1 MHDSLRSKRFHVVSE
16 QWTRNK
22 SQRPCEKWRIFYSC
36 SISLSVKAKNPL
48 PLSFFAPKPNG
59 NACYAGYVHDKGY
72 RVYAF
77 LLYTKYKRKQLWTFV
92 LLTAIVTLLAILT
105 IQHGIILP
113 QHLLQ
118 KHKKLNEKRSNYS
131 KSRACLSMETIT
143 LANKAGVSY
152 RYKLL
157 GS

>member
-1 MHDSLRSKRFHVVSE
+1 MHDSLRSKRFHAVSE

-59 NACYAGYVHDKGY
+59 NACYACAGYVHDKGY

-77 LLYTKYKRKQLWTFV
+77 LLYTKYKRKQLWTFCF
-92 LLTAIVTLLAILT
+92 THCNFNSTSYT
-105 IQHGIILP
+105 HYGIILP

-131 KSRACLSMETIT
+131 KFRDCLSMETIT